1 MAYRVR
7 LNNVANHPTGSMIFF
22 DKKESIKMVI
32 TGDWK
37 TISKKT
43 EKLRKWEAGKLVQV
57 ETLKSA
63 KAEIEKEIAKTEV
76 IIEPVIKP
84 EITKEPEPEIIES
97 IIEPDIVKTPV
108 KAKKRK
114 SKKKSK

>member
-1 MAYRVR
+1 MAYRVKI
-7 LNNVANHPTGSMIFF
+7 NNVANHPTGSMIFF

-37 TISKKT
+37 TIAKKT
-43 EKLRKWEAGKLVQV
+43 EKLKKWEAGKLVQV
-57 ETLKSA
+57 ETLKAA
-63 KAEIEKEIAKTEV
+63 KADIEKEIEKAD
-76 IIEPVIKP
+76 PVIKP
-84 EITKEPEPEIIES
+84 VIEEEKAIEVEKVEPIVEKVIE
-97 IIEPDIVKTPV
+97 PV